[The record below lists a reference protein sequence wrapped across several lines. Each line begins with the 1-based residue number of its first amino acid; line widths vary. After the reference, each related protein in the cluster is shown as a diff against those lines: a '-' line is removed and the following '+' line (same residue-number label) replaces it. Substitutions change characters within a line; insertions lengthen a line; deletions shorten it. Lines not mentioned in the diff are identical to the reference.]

1 MKRNHNEW
9 STVDLLS
16 HSRHDWMNKLQLI
29 KGNLSL
35 NKYER
40 VNEIIEEIVIE
51 AQNES
56 NLCNLKM
63 LSFASLLM
71 TYNWNQA
78 HFTLEYEVL
87 GGIVD
92 LSSYDELMT
101 QWCSSFFHLLNETVD
116 RCKENHLCI
125 SIETEP
131 SSAEVRF
138 FFDFNGIITEKE
150 QLQVWL
156 ESEDAQR
163 FLKQYE
169 VSTYELTAMVAIKK

>member
-9 STVDLLS
+9 GTVDLLS

-56 NLCNLKM
+56 KLCNLKM

-71 TYNWNQA
+71 TYNWIQA

-87 GGIVD
+87 GDVVD
-92 LSSYDELMT
+92 LSSFDEFMT
-101 QWCSSFFHLLNETVD
+101 KWCSSFFYLLNETID
-116 RCKENHLCI
+116 RSRENHLCI
-125 SIETEP
+125 SIETVP
-131 SSAEVRF
+131 SSDEVRF

-156 ESEDAQR
+156 ESENAQK

-169 VSTYELTAMVAIKK
+169 ISTYELTAMIAIKK